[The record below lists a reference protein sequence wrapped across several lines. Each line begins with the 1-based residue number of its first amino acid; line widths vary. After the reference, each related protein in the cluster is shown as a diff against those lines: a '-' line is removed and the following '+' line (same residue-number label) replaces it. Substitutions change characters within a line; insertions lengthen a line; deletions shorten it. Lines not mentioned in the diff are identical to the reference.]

1 MKKILSTICLAGAMI
16 LCSCE
21 DTRLDGM
28 SPDTIYIVQ
37 DRVQEV
43 FVNRRDYADFTIS
56 VYKSGLG
63 ETAGKVR
70 LEVDPSVLD
79 AYNSEHGSSMELLD
93 ELCYSLSRTSKN
105 FKPQTV
111 SFNCSV
117 TIDGAIL
124 AMNSNVGEKNYAIPI
139 RVVSENPDLP
149 VQEDKSTL
157 LIIPVLE

>member
-1 MKKILSTICLAGAMI
+1 MVSHMKKTLSTICLAGAMI

-63 ETAGKVR
+63 
-70 LEVDPSVLD
+70 
-79 AYNSEHGSSMELLD
+79 
-93 ELCYSLSRTSKN
+93 
-105 FKPQTV
+105 
-111 SFNCSV
+111 
-117 TIDGAIL
+117 
-124 AMNSNVGEKNYAIPI
+124 
-139 RVVSENPDLP
+139 
-149 VQEDKSTL
+149 
-157 LIIPVLE
+157 

>member
-1 MKKILSTICLAGAMI
+1 MKKTLSTICLAGAMI

-93 ELCYSLSRTSKN
+93 ELCYSLSRGGGG
-105 FKPQTV
+105 V
-111 SFNCSV
+111 GGEAGWLEGGGG
-117 TIDGAIL
+117 IDGAIL
-124 AMNSNVGEKNYAIPI
+124 AMSSKVGEKNYAIPI
-139 RVVSENPDLP
+139 KVVSENPGLT
-149 VQEDKSTL
+149 VQEDKSTI